1 MVATAVKMNNALIL
15 ENRVNLIFY
24 ILYEEINFLLLSI
37 VWQAV
42 SFIDIALAKYDEL
55 FYFFWVLKNPKTKNF
70 WSYHYLAFIH
80 NWLLDLTPGLSRETH
95 IHLVQRQLL
104 RPNS

>member
-24 ILYEEINFLLLSI
+24 ILYEEINFLLSI

-42 SFIDIALAKYDEL
+42 SFIDIRIRRSRSTMN
-55 FYFFWVLKNPKTKNF
+55 YFT
-70 WSYHYLAFIH
+70 S
-80 NWLLDLTPGLSRETH
+80 SEC
-95 IHLVQRQLL
+95 
-104 RPNS
+104 

>member
-1 MVATAVKMNNALIL
+1 MVLSVRFIHALHLCIISDERMVATAVKMNNALIL

-42 SFIDIALAKYDEL
+42 SFIDIAVAKYDEL
-55 FYFFWVLKNPKTKNF
+55 FYFF
-70 WSYHYLAFIH
+70 
-80 NWLLDLTPGLSRETH
+80 
-95 IHLVQRQLL
+95 
-104 RPNS
+104 

>member
-24 ILYEEINFLLLSI
+24 ILYEEINFLLSI

-42 SFIDIALAKYDEL
+42 SFIDIPYTTVAKYDEL

-70 WSYHYLAFIH
+70 
-80 NWLLDLTPGLSRETH
+80 
-95 IHLVQRQLL
+95 
-104 RPNS
+104 

>member
-1 MVATAVKMNNALIL
+1 MVLSVRFIHALHLCIISDERMVATAVKMDNALIL

-42 SFIDIALAKYDEL
+42 SFIDIAVAKYDEL
-55 FYFFWVLKNPKTKNF
+55 FYFF
-70 WSYHYLAFIH
+70 
-80 NWLLDLTPGLSRETH
+80 
-95 IHLVQRQLL
+95 
-104 RPNS
+104 